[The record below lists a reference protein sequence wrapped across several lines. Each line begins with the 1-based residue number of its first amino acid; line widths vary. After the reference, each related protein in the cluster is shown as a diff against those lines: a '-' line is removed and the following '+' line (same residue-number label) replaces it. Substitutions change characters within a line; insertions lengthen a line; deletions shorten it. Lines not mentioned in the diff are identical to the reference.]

1 MNPQQIIVY
10 HSQSE
15 AVLDQ
20 AIINGQ
26 LMPIIFGL
34 VAFFVLFL
42 GLVKAEQV
50 YRRRSNRWSYS
61 NFTNAWLAVSG
72 LVGVLTIYLTWI

>member
-15 AVLDQ
+15 AALDQ

-26 LMPIIFGL
+26 FMPVLFGL
-34 VAFFVLFL
+34 VTFFVLFL
-42 GLVKAEQV
+42 SLVKVEQV
-50 YRRRSNRWSYS
+50 YRRRGNRRSYV